1 MSTTSFWKSSTSRRK
16 MISPVTILVVENR
29 SSITCWSAQRCER
42 MGVASTIEPG
52 HSGRNVSIR
61 YWPIMARAP
70 ATRHKVALS
79 GLGPVAASV
88 CMSGCGLRIPS

>member
-1 MSTTSFWKSSTSRRK
+1 
-16 MISPVTILVVENR
+16 
-29 SSITCWSAQRCER
+29 

-88 CMSGCGLRIPS
+88 CMSGCGLRITS